1 MYAVVIPAV
10 VSGNPANRSN
20 WMPDRTHSG
29 MTLLEREKSAM
40 YLLNQ
45 KTIGIVLLVLLG
57 MLVIVKQL
65 ATGSIIE
72 MPTGS
77 RLLRLTNSF
86 NLFFLLVVNP
96 LAAILLITG
105 NAGAIDP
112 THMAVTA
119 PGLAQAMEIAGL
131 VLTVIGYLLMAWALI
146 CLGRRYQLGGNAPRK
161 TDQLTIVGPY
171 KLVRHPMYSAVL
183 CISLGLACLLQSWAF
198 LAVFIIYLVL
208 LSGLIPVEEAGLQQA
223 YGEPYGAYRHRVK
236 KLIPLVY

>member
-1 MYAVVIPAV
+1 
-10 VSGNPANRSN
+10 
-20 WMPDRTHSG
+20 
-29 MTLLEREKSAM
+29 M
-40 YLLNQ
+40 YLFDQ

-77 RLLRLTNSF
+77 RLLRITNSF

-112 THMAVTA
+112 THMAVTT
-119 PGLAQAMEIAGL
+119 PWLAQAMEIAGL
-131 VLTVIGYLLMAWALI
+131 VLTVIGYLFMAWALI

-183 CISLGLACLLQSWAF
+183 CISLGLACLLQSWGF
-198 LAVFIIYLVL
+198 LAVFVIYVVL
-208 LSGLIPVEEAGLQQA
+208 LSGLIPVEEEGLQQP
-223 YGEPYGAYRHRVK
+223 YGEPYLAYRHNVK

>member
-1 MYAVVIPAV
+1 L
-10 VSGNPANRSN
+10 R
-20 WMPDRTHSG
+20 R
-29 MTLLEREKSAM
+29 KSVTIHD
-40 YLLNQ
+40 Q
-45 KTIGIVLLVLLG
+45 KTVGIVLLVLLG
-57 MLVIVKQL
+57 MLVVVKQL

-72 MPTGS
+72 KPTGS

-119 PGLAQAMEIAGL
+119 PWLAQTLELAGL
-131 VLTVIGYLLMAWALI
+131 VLTAIGYLFMAWALI

-198 LAVFIIYLVL
+198 LTVFVIYLVL
-208 LSGLIPVEEAGLQQA
+208 LSGLIPVEEEGLQRPRQRLGLSA
-223 YGEPYGAYRHRVK
+223 EVENV
-236 KLIPLVY
+236 LCLLT